1 MLQMKCDRCQ
11 GYFRNFTQ
19 IVRKGAETYCV
30 QCDAAIK
37 AGAPARMYSE
47 DLPYNSVFEC
57 PAETLGNEAAQA
69 GMAITESGGV
79 RYVCPDG
86 TVGASMSKV

>member
-37 AGAPARMYSE
+37 AGASTRMYSE
-47 DLPYNSVFEC
+47 DLPCSSVFER
-57 PAETLGNEAAQA
+57 PYEMRGDQPTSSSEA
-69 GMAITESGGV
+69 
-79 RYVCPDG
+79 
-86 TVGASMSKV
+86 

>member
-19 IVRKGAETYCV
+19 TVRCGADTYCV

-37 AGAPARMYSE
+37 AGASTRMYSE

-57 PAETLGNEAAQA
+57 PDEMRGDKPTSSSAA
-69 GMAITESGGV
+69 
-79 RYVCPDG
+79 
-86 TVGASMSKV
+86 

>member
-47 DLPYNSVFEC
+47 DLPYNSVFEG
-57 PAETLGNEAAQA
+57 PAEILGDQPTSSSAA
-69 GMAITESGGV
+69 
-79 RYVCPDG
+79 
-86 TVGASMSKV
+86 

>member
-37 AGAPARMYSE
+37 TGASTRMYTE
-47 DLPYNSVFEC
+47 YLPYNSVFEC
-57 PAETLGNEAAQA
+57 PDEMRGDHPTRSSAA
-69 GMAITESGGV
+69 
-79 RYVCPDG
+79 
-86 TVGASMSKV
+86 